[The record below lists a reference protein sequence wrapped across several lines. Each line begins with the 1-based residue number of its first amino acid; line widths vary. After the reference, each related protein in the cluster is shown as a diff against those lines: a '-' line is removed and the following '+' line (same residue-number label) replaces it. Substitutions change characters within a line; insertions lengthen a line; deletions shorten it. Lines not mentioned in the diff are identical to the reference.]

1 MKKNITWNIVIFIL
15 VLFSGCAK
23 PNEPTIMDGALKL
36 DHFYS
41 TIGYVRDIVVTDSLL
56 FTAEDQGG
64 FSIFNHKTN
73 QQMSHYEES
82 IDNARLICLVEETNT
97 LILYDRYGSPPQ
109 ILLYDVS
116 DAGNPTY
123 LNQIIGNSAGIEAM
137 LCSDNQGTVD
147 MAYIRNETAHEFIHG
162 NYNGEYFN
170 PYVLY
175 NFEHTLYGFDMDE
188 NFIYLAYQQLGL
200 NIVDINTGLEVSLTD
215 TDGDA
220 RNVTIVDNYA
230 FISDRQEGF
239 TILDISDVSNP
250 TFVSQKDTDGFTR
263 NIDVEGNYMVV
274 ASGGGGVYLYDIS
287 NIDDPE
293 FLDRVDDSEIG
304 YTYKTLI
311 KDGIIFVATRRGVA
325 KFSIEL

>member
-1 MKKNITWNIVIFIL
+1 
-15 VLFSGCAK
+15 
-23 PNEPTIMDGALKL
+23 
-36 DHFYS
+36 
-41 TIGYVRDIVVTDSLL
+41 
-56 FTAEDQGG
+56 
-64 FSIFNHKTN
+64 
-73 QQMSHYEES
+73 
-82 IDNARLICLVEETNT
+82 
-97 LILYDRYGSPPQ
+97 
-109 ILLYDVS
+109 
-116 DAGNPTY
+116 
-123 LNQIIGNSAGIEAM
+123 
-137 LCSDNQGTVD
+137 
-147 MAYIRNETAHEFIHG
+147 
-162 NYNGEYFN
+162 
-170 PYVLY
+170 
-175 NFEHTLYGFDMDE
+175 MDE

-239 TILDISDVSNP
+239 PNLDISDVSNP